1 MSAPPTAIQR
11 DGRIPPP
18 PMPSGGPELQAPPP
32 LHAGEGL
39 GSTILM
45 TAVPMLGSLG
55 AVAFVATS
63 GNGSIQGY
71 LAAGMFLLAS
81 LGFVGVS
88 IWRARTGRTAEATS
102 NRREYLSYLRGVREL
117 ARTAGAEQRKHLT
130 WIHPDPDALAAVA
143 EDRTRVW
150 ERSVGDD
157 DWLLVRYAR
166 GPQHLG
172 LELRTPESETIG
184 RLDPVSAS
192 ALHRLVATHGILPDL
207 PTAIALGS
215 FARIEVIGSEGHAR
229 ALTRAMI
236 TQAALFHAPDQ
247 LVVAVLTTPESL
259 AQWDWVKWLPHAQS
273 RRRADAAGPRRLIC
287 TDLDELV
294 SLLPADLGDRPR
306 FGPSSDGATSP
317 HIVVV
322 LDNAVVPV
330 GHSVLTEDGVAG
342 MTIIDIPDHWAE
354 LTGGSRLRLHLEGD
368 ARSTQ
373 VRVSAV
379 VPRQEPIRGLA
390 DQMSIPVAEATA
402 RRLTPMYAG
411 EGPVR
416 EDALTRSTELT
427 DLLGI
432 GDIHAVDLERTWR
445 PRPPRDR
452 LRVPIGVAAD
462 GTTVNL
468 DIKESAQQGM
478 GPHGLII
485 GATGSGKSE
494 LLRTL
499 VIGLAVTHSPEIL
512 NVVLVDFKGGATFAG
527 MAGMP
532 HVSAIITNLADE
544 LTLVDRMQ
552 DALSGEMTRRQEL
565 LRASGN
571 YASLRDYERARTS
584 GDAPHLTPL
593 PSLLIVCDEFS
604 ELLSAK
610 PEFVDLFVAIGRLG
624 RSLGIHLL
632 LASQRLEE
640 GRLRG
645 LDSHLSYRIGL
656 RTFSAAESRSVIG
669 VGDAYELPAVPGLG
683 FSNPTSRRCG
693 ASRRPMSR
701 ARRRGDRAGAGH
713 SGAPRREALPFVAG
727 EVTSRLGYVG
737 LASAEAAAA
746 EGGAAEGAGAEGAEP
761 SRPGSAA
768 SSRSRSTPCRHTDLP
783 RTRCGCHRSTLPTP
797 STGSSPTSPSTPTS
811 AWSRGSGEA
820 SDHCASRW
828 APSTCRAS
836 RSARCCGSTSPGPP
850 VTSPSWGPH
859 ARASPRC
866 CGPSSRV
873 SP

>member
-1 MSAPPTAIQR
+1 MSATPTAVQR
-11 DGRIPPP
+11 EGRIAPP
-18 PMPSGGPELQAPPP
+18 PMPSGDLELQAPPP
-32 LHAGEGL
+32 LHAGEGA
-39 GSTILM
+39 GSTVIM

-63 GNGSIQGY
+63 GNGSIQSY

-88 IWRARTGRTAEATS
+88 IWRARSGRTAQATS
-102 NRREYLSYLRGVREL
+102 NRREYLNYLRGVRER
-117 ARTAGAEQRKHLT
+117 ARTAGTEQRKHLS
-130 WIHPDPDALAAVA
+130 WIHPDPHALAAVA

-150 ERSVGDD
+150 ERSPGDD
-157 DWLLVRYAR
+157 DWLLVRYAC
-166 GPQHLG
+166 GPQRLG
-172 LELRTPESETIG
+172 LELRPPESDPIE

-192 ALHRLVATHGILPDL
+192 ALHRLLATHRILPDL
-207 PTAIALGS
+207 PTAIALSS
-215 FARIEVIGSEGHAR
+215 FARIEVTGSAEQAR
-229 ALTRAMI
+229 AQTRAMI
-236 TQAALFHAPDQ
+236 AQAALFHAPDQ

-259 AQWDWVKWLPHAQS
+259 LEWDWVKWLPHAQS
-273 RRRADAAGPRRLIC
+273 RRQTDAAGPRRLIC

-294 SLLPADLGDRPR
+294 SLLPADLGERPR
-306 FGPSSDGATSP
+306 FGPSSGGAAAP
-317 HIVVV
+317 HILVV
-322 LDNAVVPV
+322 LDNAVVPM
-330 GHSVLTEDGVAG
+330 GHPVLTEDGVQG
-342 MTIIDIPDHWAE
+342 MTIIDIPDRWAE
-354 LTGGSRLRLHLEGD
+354 LTDGSRLRLHLEGEFG
-368 ARSTQ
+368 STQ

-379 VPRQEPIRGLA
+379 VPRQEPIRGFA
-390 DQMSIPVAEATA
+390 DQMSIPVAEAAA

-432 GDIHAVDLERTWR
+432 GDIHDVDLERTWR

-462 GTTVNL
+462 GTSVNL

-478 GPHGLII
+478 GPHGLVI

-499 VIGLAVTHSPEIL
+499 VVGLAVTHSPEIL
-512 NVVLVDFKGGATFAG
+512 NLVLVDFKGGATFAG

-571 YASLRDYERARTS
+571 YASLRDYEKARTS

-640 GRLRG
+640 GRLPGWTATCPTGSGCGPSRPPRAG
-645 LDSHLSYRIGL
+645 ASSGS
-656 RTFSAAESRSVIG
+656 RTPTSCRPCQVSASS
-669 VGDAYELPAVPGLG
+669 
-683 FSNPTSRRCG
+683 SPTSRRCG
-693 ASRRPMSR
+693 ASRRHTSPARRSR
-701 ARRRGDRAGAGH
+701 ARAAAPDTRGRRGAKPCPSSRARSSPGSCAR
-713 SGAPRREALPFVAG
+713 SSPRWGRWGRWGRLRPPGLLP
-727 EVTSRLGYVG
+727 
-737 LASAEAAAA
+737 
-746 EGGAAEGAGAEGAEP
+746 P
-761 SRPGSAA
+761 IRPRSAA
-768 SSRSRSTPCRHTDLP
+768 SSTSRSTR
-783 RTRCGCHRSTLPTP
+783 
-797 STGSSPTSPSTPTS
+797 
-811 AWSRGSGEA
+811 
-820 SDHCASRW
+820 
-828 APSTCRAS
+828 
-836 RSARCCGSTSPGPP
+836 
-850 VTSPSWGPH
+850 
-859 ARASPRC
+859 
-866 CGPSSRV
+866 
-873 SP
+873 